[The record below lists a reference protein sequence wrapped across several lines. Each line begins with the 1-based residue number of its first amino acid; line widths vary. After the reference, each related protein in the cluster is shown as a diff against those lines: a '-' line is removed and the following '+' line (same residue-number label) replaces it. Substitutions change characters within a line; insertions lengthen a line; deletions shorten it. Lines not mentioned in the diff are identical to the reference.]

1 MKLRL
6 NSFAA
11 GALLLGAAFLN
22 GCQSTSSLPPQPPL
36 ASQAGP
42 LNGPLGVVVY
52 TNTNTNVSPILQV
65 NDVVSIEFS
74 GSPERMQPYKDKIRD
89 DGTLVLPFNV
99 VVKAAGSTASQLQDA
114 IHAAYVPYLFRH
126 LTATVKTE
134 ERFYFVGGEVR
145 NPSRQLYIGDMTV
158 LRAIDT
164 AGGFTDFANRK
175 KIELR
180 RSNGQIQQL
189 NWNDAM
195 KDSKRDLAVYPNDQ
209 IIVRKRIL

>member
-6 NSFAA
+6 NSFAI
-11 GALLLGAAFLN
+11 GAVLLAAVLLT
-22 GCQSTSSLPPQPPL
+22 GCQSTSPLPPQPIL
-36 ASQAGP
+36 TQAGP
-42 LNGPLGVVVY
+42 LNGPMGPIIY
-52 TNTNTNVSPILQV
+52 TNTGTNVSPILQV
-65 NDVVSIEFS
+65 NDIVSIEFS
-74 GSPERMQPYKDKIRD
+74 GTPERMQPYKDKIRD
-89 DGTLVLPFNV
+89 DGTLVLPYNV
-99 VVKAAGSTASQLQDA
+99 MVKAAGSTASQLQDA
-114 IHAAYVPYLFRH
+114 IHAAYVPSLFRH

-175 KIELR
+175 NIELR
-180 RSNGQIQQL
+180 RSNGQIQRL
-189 NWNDAM
+189 NWKDAM